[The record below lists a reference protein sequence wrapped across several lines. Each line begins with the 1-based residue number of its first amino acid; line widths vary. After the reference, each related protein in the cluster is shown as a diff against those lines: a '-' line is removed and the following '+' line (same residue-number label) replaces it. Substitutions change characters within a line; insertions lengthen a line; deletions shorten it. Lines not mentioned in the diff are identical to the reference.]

1 MKSVAI
7 VALTLA
13 AAAATFA
20 AAAPRAPVAPLS
32 QRLSETGLFMPGSTR
47 VSTAVMAFAPQY
59 PLWSDGTRKRRW
71 IQLPAGTSIDAS
83 RADAW
88 EFPVGT
94 KVWKE
99 FGYGK
104 AIETRLIERVA
115 DGSWRFATYV
125 WNADGSDAILAPEDG
140 AVVRVNDAPGGR
152 YAVPSRGDC
161 VACHEG
167 PAVPVLGFSALQ
179 LSSDRDPL
187 APHADP
193 KRAGQ
198 MDLRTLAESGV
209 LRGLPAELLSAP
221 PRIAA
226 PTPTARAALGYLH
239 GNCGHCHNAAG
250 ALTGLELVLAQQADR
265 AAHSAERTLESL
277 LGHSSRFRPHGGE
290 STQRIAADHGSSV
303 LTLRMKTDNPLA
315 RMPPLGVQVVDTEGV
330 ALIERWIAND
340 LQPALS
346 TLQETAP

>member
-1 MKSVAI
+1 MKPAAI
-7 VALTLA
+7 LAITLA
-13 AAAATFA
+13 ATATLV
-20 AAAPRAPVAPLS
+20 AAAPGAGVEPLP
-32 QRLSETGLFMPGSTR
+32 QRLSATGLFVPGSTR
-47 VSTAVMAFAPQY
+47 VSPRAIEFSPQY

-71 IQLPAGTSIDAS
+71 IQLPPGASIDAS
-83 RADAW
+83 RVDAW

-125 WNADGSDAILAPEDG
+125 WSADGRDAVLAPEDG
-140 AVVRVNDAPGGR
+140 AVVPASDAPGGR
-152 YAVPSRGDC
+152 YSVPGRGDC

-167 PAVPVLGFSALQ
+167 SAVPVLGFTALQ
-179 LSSDRDPL
+179 LSPDRDPL

-198 MDLRTLAESGV
+198 PDLGTLAASGV
-209 LRGLPAELLSAP
+209 LRGLPVELLSAP
-221 PRIAA
+221 PRIDA

-239 GNCGHCHNAAG
+239 GNCGHCHNAGG
-250 ALTGLELVLAQQADR
+250 ALTGLELVLAQQAER
-265 AAHSAERTLESL
+265 GAHSAERTLESL
-277 LGHSSRFRPHGGE
+277 LGHSSRFRPHDGE
-290 STQRIAADHGSSV
+290 APQRVAADGGRSV

-315 RMPPLGVQVVDTEGV
+315 RMPPLGVQVVDTAGV

-346 TLQETAP
+346 TLQENER

>member
-1 MKSVAI
+1 MKPAATLAI
-7 VALTLA
+7 TLA
-13 AAAATFA
+13 ATATLV
-20 AAAPRAPVAPLS
+20 AAAPGAGVELLP
-32 QRLSETGLFMPGSTR
+32 QRLSATGLFVPGSTR
-47 VSTAVMAFAPQY
+47 VSPTAVAFSPQY

-71 IQLPAGTSIDAS
+71 IQLPPGASIDAS
-83 RADAW
+83 RVDAW

-125 WNADGSDAILAPEDG
+125 WSADGQDAVLAPEDG
-140 AVVRVNDAPGGR
+140 TVVPVSDAPNGR
-152 YAVPSRGDC
+152 YSVPGRGDC
-161 VACHEG
+161 IACHEG
-167 PAVPVLGFSALQ
+167 SAVPVLGFTALQ
-179 LSSDRDPL
+179 LSPDRDPL

-198 MDLRTLAESGV
+198 PDLGTLAASGV
-209 LRGLPAELLSAP
+209 LRGLPVEVLSAP
-221 PRIAA
+221 PRIEA

-239 GNCGHCHNAAG
+239 GNCGHCHNAGG
-250 ALTGLELVLAQQADR
+250 ALTGLELVLAQQTERGAR
-265 AAHSAERTLESL
+265 SAERTLESL

-290 STQRIAADHGSSV
+290 ATQRIASDSGGSV

-315 RMPPLGVQVVDTEGV
+315 RMPPLGVQVVDTAGV

-346 TLQETAP
+346 TLLETER